1 MNEQTIEIS
10 QKTQDLLG
18 VLERDVEHIGRTVS
32 YLNELRGLVIKR
44 DEKALGRLL
53 DAIRTESQ
61 EYAGNE
67 QRRNLMRKEMAEALG
82 CRPEELTLTFL
93 KKSASGQALTAIA
106 EVQQKLKT
114 MVKRLQREYTATVTL
129 ISDCARINSLL
140 LKTVFERNLPG
151 LVCYDSAGLTKRQGD
166 AAFMNMRL

>member
-1 MNEQTIEIS
+1 MNEQTVEIS
-10 QKTQDLLG
+10 HKTQDLLG
-18 VLERDVEHIGRTVS
+18 VLERDIEHIGRTVS

-44 DEKALGRLL
+44 DEKGMCRLL
-53 DAIRTESQ
+53 DVIRTESQ

-67 QRRNLMRKEMAEALG
+67 QRRNLMRKEMAEVLG

-93 KKSASGQALTAIA
+93 KKGASGQALTAIA
-106 EVQQKLKT
+106 EAQQKLKT
-114 MVKRLQREYTATVTL
+114 MVERLQREYTATVTL
-129 ISDCARINSLL
+129 VSDCARINSLL